1 MRMKQNN
8 KSINY
13 QQLKGLFTF
22 FKINPKNYSN
32 YIQALTH
39 SSYAHENG
47 LNYNYERYEFI
58 GDAAISW
65 IISNFLFDQIEL
77 NEGLMSIK
85 KAKLISGK
93 TLALAAKKI
102 NLDKIILV
110 GKGLESIS
118 DKILENVFEAFIGA
132 VAKDVGI
139 KKAYSIIDYCIIQ
152 PYLNGEIQTEKPYK
166 TLIQEALMRSY
177 NKEIKYVRDNQLT
190 PSNFVNKYPIVVNLI
205 FDGQVY
211 GVGSG
216 KTLKEAEENAAKNA
230 YSKLTTKK

>member
-1 MRMKQNN
+1 
-8 KSINY
+8 
-13 QQLKGLFTF
+13 
-22 FKINPKNYSN
+22 
-32 YIQALTH
+32 
-39 SSYAHENG
+39 
-47 LNYNYERYEFI
+47 
-58 GDAAISW
+58 
-65 IISNFLFDQIEL
+65 
-77 NEGLMSIK
+77 MSIK
-85 KAKLISGK
+85 KAKLVSGK

-177 NKEIKYVRDNQLT
+177 NKEIKYVRDNQSAL
-190 PSNFVNKYPIVVNLI
+190 SNFVNKHPIIVNLI

-211 GVGSG
+211 GSGSG

-230 YSKLTTKK
+230 YSKLTIRK